1 MLLQILDYA
10 YVSVF
15 ALFHIAHL
23 DRFRGRVGGRWQD
36 ALTNMISLKV
46 QKDDSCIR
54 DGDGE
59 GNIEDLKKGKVPD
72 ECLGI
77 IVGTFCKEDVILQ
90 GGWG

>member
-1 MLLQILDYA
+1 MLLQFLDNYH
-10 YVSVF
+10 VSVF
-15 ALFHIAHL
+15 AFLHVAHL

-59 GNIEDLKKGKVPD
+59 GNVEDLKKGKVPY
-72 ECLGI
+72 EGLGI
-77 IVGTFCKEDVILQ
+77 IINGLCKEDIILQ
-90 GGWG
+90 G